1 MDRVGVIALAVF
13 CLGFWSCDKAPWEP
27 DDRVRGPKTTESLQV
42 TDIQPRAGRSFV
54 YLDSHGQIHRTKDYG
69 SIPLE
74 RRGAVIVQEG
84 AQRSRVRQAQGGQI
98 RIEALPP
105 IISQAVDAGPAKPSQ
120 VASDPNAEK
129 FRAMLKKELKLMEKA
144 QTAGK

>member
-13 CLGFWSCDKAPWEP
+13 CLGFWACDKAPWES
-27 DDRVRGPKTTESLQV
+27 DDRVRGPQTSESLQV
-42 TDIQPRAGRSFV
+42 TDIQPKSGRSFV
-54 YLDSHGQIHRTKDYG
+54 YLDPHGQIHRTKDYD
-69 SIPLE
+69 SIPMD

-105 IISQAVDAGPAKPSQ
+105 IISLAVDAGSAKAGQ
-120 VASDPNAEK
+120 VAVDPNAEK
-129 FRAMLKKELKLMEKA
+129 FRAMLKQELERMEKPSA
-144 QTAGK
+144 N